1 MKLLVITNGDG
12 PETRAAWELADNI
25 VADGYD
31 VEKIDWES
39 DEAAS
44 LARLHDVYS
53 IPAYIIVR
61 DDGAQ
66 VEMWQGT
73 QEPIASEIKHL
84 M

>member
-12 PETRAAWELADNI
+12 ADTRAALELADN
-25 VADGYD
+25 VTADGYD

-39 DEAAS
+39 EDAAS
-44 LARLHDVYS
+44 LSRLYDVYAP
-53 IPAYIIVR
+53 PAYIIVSA
-61 DDGAQ
+61 DGSL

-73 QEPIASEIKHL
+73 QEPLASEIKHL